1 MGIQIRAGIIP
12 LCVGELIAKSWGQ
25 VWFLYRNMDFFV
37 FFLQRSS
44 RPQYSP
50 ELLQYYTVIL

>member
-1 MGIQIRAGIIP
+1 MMGIQIRAVIIP

-37 FFLQRSS
+37 FFYRGVPVLSTPRNF
-44 RPQYSP
+44 YSITP
-50 ELLQYYTVIL
+50 